1 MCGSFAK
8 YAGPPVLSW
17 PCQVELN
24 RCDPQNETRE
34 VKRGRTTHH
43 NRGEG
48 CMAASTSL
56 PTAETEQTQE
66 TTHPAQH
73 DAVAAQEYP
82 TGTTKAGQGGRRCV
96 VALDLHLIL
105 GRFVRFCQGFLRRG
119 VPEKNALQAP
129 QSQQP
134 TTTTEPLRNHR
145 AS

>member
-48 CMAASTSL
+48 SMAASTSL

-66 TTHPAQH
+66 TTNTTEH
-73 DAVAAQEYP
+73 DAVATQEQP
-82 TGTTKAGQGGRRCV
+82 TCTTKSGQSGRRCL
-96 VALDLHLIL
+96 VALDLHIIL
-105 GRFVRFCQGFLRRG
+105 TPFCQGWRRG
-119 VPEKNALQAP
+119 GEKYLEFCNIVTSNLKY
-129 QSQQP
+129 S
-134 TTTTEPLRNHR
+134 
-145 AS
+145 

>member
-48 CMAASTSL
+48 SMAASTSL

-66 TTHPAQH
+66 TTHTTEH
-73 DAVAAQEYP
+73 DAVATQEYEA
-82 TGTTKAGQGGRRCV
+82 GRTKDGQGGRGCV
-96 VALDLHLIL
+96 VAFDLHLIV
-105 GRFVRFCQGFLRRG
+105 GHG
-119 VPEKNALQAP
+119 
-129 QSQQP
+129 S
-134 TTTTEPLRNHR
+134 
-145 AS
+145 